1 MFYDLLPDKKIYS
14 QELDL
19 ELFTMPKSDGT
30 PVSAATTASKDC
42 AVIDRDFVV
51 AITNSKISDALEMP
65 LLVAFVP
72 QNSWKII

>member
-1 MFYDLLPDKKIYS
+1 
-14 QELDL
+14 
-19 ELFTMPKSDGT
+19 MPKSDGT
-30 PVSAATTASKDC
+30 PASAAATASKDC
-42 AVIDRDFVV
+42 AIIDRDFVV

>member
-1 MFYDLLPDKKIYS
+1 
-14 QELDL
+14 L
-19 ELFTMPKSDGT
+19 ELFTLPKSDGT
-30 PVSAATTASKDC
+30 PASVDPTASKDC
-42 AVIDRDFVV
+42 TIIDREFVV